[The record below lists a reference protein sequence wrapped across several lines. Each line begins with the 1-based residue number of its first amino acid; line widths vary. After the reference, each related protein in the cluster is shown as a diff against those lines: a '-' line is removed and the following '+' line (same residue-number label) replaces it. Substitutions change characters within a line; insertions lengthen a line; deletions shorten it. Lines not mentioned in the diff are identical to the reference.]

1 MVKKIKQTLLQR
13 LKTEVP
19 FIIRRI
25 QHISLSIATL
35 DIIIL
40 GTKEK
45 MPDFIIP
52 DIILNIIF
60 WAAMINAILLQ
71 FTTHKDFEK

>member
-35 DIIIL
+35 DVIIL

-52 DIILNIIF
+52 DVVLNIIF
-60 WAAMINAILLQ
+60 WAAILNALLLQ

>member
-13 LKTEVP
+13 LKTKVP

-35 DIIIL
+35 DVIIL

-52 DIILNIIF
+52 DVVLNIIF
-60 WAAMINAILLQ
+60 WAAILNALLLQ